1 MHRSREI
8 SIKKGV
14 GWVMKKWK
22 RNDLRMTCAET
33 KRPAELA
40 GLVRYG
46 VAVS

>member
-1 MHRSREI
+1 VHRSRAI

-46 VAVS
+46 VGVS